1 MAIRTVTFAA
11 LPDQVSPCTPQD
23 AGVQGDHQATAVVF
37 ELDPSLVSAD
47 YCCKKYEYDLLKR
60 EPRRKREL
68 DTGKFSPEDF
78 MI

>member
-1 MAIRTVTFAA
+1 MMKFRSDQTPMCRFCTRGKPIPGTEDAI
-11 LPDQVSPCTPQD
+11 CTLY
-23 AGVQGDHQATAVVF
+23 GV
-37 ELDPSLVSAD
+37 VSAD